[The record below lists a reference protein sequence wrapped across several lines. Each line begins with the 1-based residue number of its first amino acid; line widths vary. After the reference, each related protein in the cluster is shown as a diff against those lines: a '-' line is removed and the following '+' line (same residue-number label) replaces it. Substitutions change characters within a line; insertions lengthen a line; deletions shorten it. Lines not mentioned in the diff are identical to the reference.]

1 MRLSGLDLTILM
13 LYLAA
18 VTAVGLWFRRG
29 QRDIRDYFLG
39 RRESPW
45 WALTLSIVA
54 TETSTL
60 TVVSTPALAFAENF
74 QFLQLVFGYIVGRV
88 VVALLFIPQFFR
100 GEFYTA
106 YQLIETRFG
115 ARMKSVAAATFL
127 LTRALADGV
136 RITAVALVVQVAF
149 GIGELWSVVI
159 VLGLTLVYTFHGGL
173 KAVIWTDV
181 VQLGIY
187 LVGALVAVG
196 VLLGKIPG
204 GWSEASA
211 VAAAHGKFQ
220 LFDFTWSWTTKYT
233 FWSGVLGG
241 MFLTMASHGTD
252 QLMVQ
257 RLLAARSERD
267 SKLALLGSAV
277 LVFAQFA
284 LFLLIGVLLFVF
296 YGAPATT
303 PGQSYDAVFPQF
315 IVDEMPAGLRGLLLA
330 AIFAA
335 AMSTTSSTLNAL
347 ASSSIVDFYRLRGK
361 ITEPAHLLSLS
372 RWVTLVW
379 GAVLLLLG
387 LVRWGPLLEAGLSI
401 ASITYGSLLG
411 LFVLGFLHRGAT
423 AGGAL
428 AGMFAGL
435 AGMLYVRLATS
446 VAWTWYVLV
455 GTLTTV
461 LVGVAV
467 SWVTR
472 QVTHDARSG
481 HE

>member
-1 MRLSGLDLTILM
+1 MQLSGLDLAILV

-18 VTAVGLWFRRG
+18 VTAIGLWFRRG
-29 QRDIRDYFLG
+29 QQDIRDYFLG
-39 RRESPW
+39 RRETPW

-74 QFLQLVFGYIVGRV
+74 QFLQLVLGYIVGRV

-106 YQLIETRFG
+106 YQLIEIRFG
-115 ARMKSVAAATFL
+115 ARVKSAAAATFL
-127 LTRALADGV
+127 ITRALADGV
-136 RITAVALVVQVAF
+136 RITAIALVVQVAF
-149 GIGELWSVVI
+149 GIGELWSVAI
-159 VLGLTLVYTFHGGL
+159 VLGLTLVYTFQGGL

-187 LVGALVAVG
+187 LGGAVVALGLLVGKL
-196 VLLGKIPG
+196 PG

-220 LFDFTWSWTTKYT
+220 IFDFTWNWTTKYT
-233 FWSGVLGG
+233 FWAGVLGG

-267 SKLALLGSAV
+267 SKRALLASAV
-277 LVFAQFA
+277 LVFVQFA

-296 YGAPATT
+296 YGAPAIV

-315 IVDEMPAGLRGLLLA
+315 IVQEMPAGLRGLMLA

-347 ASSSIVDFYRLRGK
+347 ASSSIVDFYRIQGE
-361 ITEPAHLLSLS
+361 TAEPARLLRRS
-372 RWVTLVW
+372 RWMTLVW
-379 GAVLLLLG
+379 GAVLFVLG
-387 LVRWGPLLEAGLSI
+387 LVHWGPLLEAGLTI

-411 LFVLGFLHRGAT
+411 LFVLGLLHCGAT

-428 AGMFAGL
+428 VGMFAGL
-435 AGMLYVRLATS
+435 AGMLYVRFATP

-455 GTLTTV
+455 GTLITV
-461 LVGVAV
+461 LVGLGV
-467 SWVTR
+467 SWLER
-472 QVTHDARSG
+472 QTTAHFKEHS
-481 HE
+481 

>member
-1 MRLSGLDLTILM
+1 MRLSGLDLAILM

-18 VTAVGLWFRRG
+18 VTAIGLWFRRG
-29 QRDIRDYFLG
+29 QHDIRDYFLG
-39 RRESPW
+39 RRETPW
-45 WALTLSIVA
+45 WALALSIVA

-74 QFLQLVFGYIVGRV
+74 QFLQLVLGYIVGRV

-115 ARMKSVAAATFL
+115 ARMKSAAAATFL
-127 LTRALADGV
+127 MTRALADGV
-136 RITAVALVVQVAF
+136 RITAIALVVQVAF
-149 GIGELWSVVI
+149 GIGELWSVAI
-159 VLGLTLVYTFHGGL
+159 VLGLTLLYTFQGGL

-187 LVGALVAVG
+187 LGGAVVALGLLVGKL
-196 VLLGKIPG
+196 PG
-204 GWSEASA
+204 GWSEVSA

-220 LFDFTWSWTTKYT
+220 IFDFTWDWTTKYT
-233 FWSGVLGG
+233 FWAGVLGG

-267 SKLALLGSAV
+267 SKRALLASAV
-277 LVFAQFA
+277 LVFLQFA

-296 YGAPATT
+296 YGAPAIV

-315 IVDEMPAGLRGLLLA
+315 IVQEMPAGLRGLMVA

-347 ASSSIVDFYRLRGK
+347 ASSSIVDFYRLHGE
-361 ITEPAHLLSLS
+361 TAEPERLLRLS
-372 RWVTLVW
+372 RWMTLVW
-379 GAVLLLLG
+379 GAVLFVLG
-387 LVRWGPLLEAGLSI
+387 LVRWGPLLEAGLMI

-411 LFVLGFLHRGAT
+411 LFVLGLLHRGTT

-428 AGMFAGL
+428 VGMFAGL
-435 AGMLYVRLATS
+435 AGMLYVRFATP

-455 GTLTTV
+455 GTLITV
-461 LVGVAV
+461 LVGVVA
-467 SWVTR
+467 SWVER
-472 QVTHDARSG
+472 QTTAHLEE
-481 HE
+481 H